1 MYTTHALPSS
11 RRSAPLA
18 ACSGMRGISLI
29 EVLVGLMLFS
39 FGILGLV
46 GLQASMTE
54 AQTDSKFRA
63 DAAYLADEL
72 VGIMWSQ
79 VGINASDLSGLAS
92 YTTAGCGS
100 IPQCADWQA
109 KNADGGRE
117 TQRRNAKRKRASSP
131 AGASVRMRVA
141 SPCAN
146 SRYAWSL
153 SSVSACSGVLER
165 LRRVQ
170 LVVDSGASNTS
181 RAGYGADRHKWVY
194 IPRR

>member
-1 MYTTHALPSS
+1 
-11 RRSAPLA
+11 
-18 ACSGMRGISLI
+18 MRGISLI

-109 KNADGGRE
+109 KL
-117 TQRRNAKRKRASSP
+117 SSQLP
-131 AGASVRMRVA
+131 QGTLSELTVDANVA
-141 SPCAN
+141 SATVGNVKITLQWTMPN
-146 SRYAWSL
+146 G
-153 SSVSACSGVLER
+153 SA
-165 LRRVQ
+165 
-170 LVVDSGASNTS
+170 
-181 RAGYGADRHKWVY
+181 HKYTTIGNVA
-194 IPRR
+194 PPKL